1 MKKTT
6 SVSRRMLVAGAALTG
21 ATLIAGVP
29 AFAAGTTPIAKL
41 WAEAEALRGRLAAHR
56 DAIAASAAN
65 GGIPGWMRLG
75 GEANAI
81 AEARYGK
88 LIAILNAQPKTAQDL
103 AIIAKVT
110 QDSDIT
116 EGGRAWASARLA
128 EAAASLAA

>member
-1 MKKTT
+1 MTKTT
-6 SVSRRMLVAGAALTG
+6 LVSRRTLVAGAAVTG
-21 ATLIAGVP
+21 ASLIAGAP
-29 AFAAGTTPIAKL
+29 AFAAGTTPIARL
-41 WAEAEALRGRLAAHR
+41 WAEAETLRGQLAAHR
-56 DAIAASAAN
+56 NAIAASAAN

-88 LIAILNAQPKTAQDL
+88 LIAILNAPPKTAQDL

>member
-1 MKKTT
+1 MTKSTL
-6 SVSRRMLVAGAALTG
+6 VSRRTLVAGAAITG
-21 ATLIAGVP
+21 ATLIAGAP

-41 WAEAEALRGRLAAHR
+41 WADAETLRGQLAVHR
-56 DAIAASAAN
+56 DAIAAAAAN

-75 GEANAI
+75 GEANKI

-88 LIAILNAQPKTAQDL
+88 LIAILKAEPKNAQDL

-110 QDSDIT
+110 QDNDIA